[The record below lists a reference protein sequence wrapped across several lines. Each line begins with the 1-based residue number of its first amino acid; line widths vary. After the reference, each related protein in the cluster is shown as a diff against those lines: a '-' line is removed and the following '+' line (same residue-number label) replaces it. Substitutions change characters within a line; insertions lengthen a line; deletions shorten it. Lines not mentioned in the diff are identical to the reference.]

1 MPHEDGS
8 LYFPTVSTISLGSH
22 TLLDFY
28 KPLNEMAKHDSNNEL
43 SSSSSTAS
51 FKERY
56 MFSLLLEP
64 RSLLILRDDMYKV
77 YLHGIKEVNED
88 FMDRN
93 SIFNFDEL
101 SDKENYSE
109 SSTRKR
115 TTRISL
121 TIRYVSKLLKVNLN
135 SVLFNKK
142 ST

>member
-28 KPLNEMAKHDSNNEL
+28 KPLNEMEKIDSTNG
-43 SSSSSTAS
+43 SSAS
-51 FKERY
+51 FEERY

-64 RSLLILRDDMYKV
+64 RSLLILRDDMYKF
-77 YLHGIKEVNED
+77 YLHGIKEVTED
-88 FMDRN
+88 FLDRN
-93 SIFNFDEL
+93 LIFNFDEL

-109 SSTRKR
+109 SSIRKR
-115 TTRISL
+115 STRVSL

-142 ST
+142 

>member
-28 KPLNEMAKHDSNNEL
+28 KPIDEMDNRDSTETNG
-43 SSSSSTAS
+43 SSTVS
-51 FKERY
+51 FDERY

-77 YLHGIKEVNED
+77 YLHGIKEATED
-88 FMDRN
+88 FLNRN
-93 SIFNFDEL
+93 LIFNFDEL
-101 SDKENYSE
+101 GDKENYSE
-109 SSTRKR
+109 LSTKKR
-115 TTRISL
+115 STRISL

-142 ST
+142 

>member
-28 KPLNEMAKHDSNNEL
+28 KPLNETEKNDSTNG
-43 SSSSSTAS
+43 SSAS
-51 FKERY
+51 FEERY

-64 RSLLILRDDMYKV
+64 RSLLILRDDMYKF
-77 YLHGIKEVNED
+77 YLHGIKEVTED
-88 FMDRN
+88 FLDRN
-93 SIFNFDEL
+93 LIFNFDEL
-101 SDKENYSE
+101 SDKENYLE
-109 SSTRKR
+109 SSIRKR
-115 TTRISL
+115 STRVSL

-142 ST
+142 